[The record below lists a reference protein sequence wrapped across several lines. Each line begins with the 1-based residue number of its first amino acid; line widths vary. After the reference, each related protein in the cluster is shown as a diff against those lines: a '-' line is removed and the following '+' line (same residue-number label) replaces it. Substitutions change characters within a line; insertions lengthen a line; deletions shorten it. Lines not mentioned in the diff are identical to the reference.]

1 MPQTEREKL
10 LGEIAKE
17 MEKIDKEDAE
27 MRALGKKLYDS
38 YVKHFPLPR
47 SKAKAILSGK
57 TGNQMVKKIKMKLIS
72 LIKGL
77 YIAVSCGILHAV
89 QTFTCCCVF
98 QPFVIHDMKSLMA
111 GQQFINCKQLPHED
125 PEMNMVMEP
134 MTGELELSL
143 FRRVSS
149 RSAENIREITEFAK
163 AIPGFLDL
171 DLNDQITLLKY
182 AAMEVLILLWSPL
195 MNKDGTLIAYG
206 QIFMTREFLRSLREP
221 FCEILEPKFDFAIK
235 FNTLDLDDSDL
246 ALFIAVIILCGGNYE
261 G

>member
-1 MPQTEREKL
+1 
-10 LGEIAKE
+10 
-17 MEKIDKEDAE
+17 
-27 MRALGKKLYDS
+27 
-38 YVKHFPLPR
+38 
-47 SKAKAILSGK
+47 
-57 TGNQMVKKIKMKLIS
+57 
-72 LIKGL
+72 
-77 YIAVSCGILHAV
+77 
-89 QTFTCCCVF
+89 
-98 QPFVIHDMKSLMA
+98 MKSLMA